1 MANSIKVSF
10 EITDNYDIG
19 SFRNFIKKLLS
30 EDDLYE
36 LYIISND
43 DSSTDINNVANSLG
57 LDNNHVIIC
66 NFTNDKITAI
76 NNNGIQVHFDN
87 LQSFVMLVD
96 ETTEAY
102 GVLVTPWL
110 NRYYLESDFIITFN
124 SIVKRIRN
132 DEEKP

>member
-1 MANSIKVSF
+1 MTKLKVSF

-19 SFRNFIKKLLS
+19 SFRNFIKLLLS

-43 DSSTDINNVANSLG
+43 DSSADINAVGSSLG
-57 LDNNHVIIC
+57 LDNNHIIVC
-66 NFTNDKITAI
+66 NFTNDKIDAI
-76 NNNGIQVHFDN
+76 NNNGIQIHFDN